1 MKQSILILFL
11 FFGCLSYSQSIVKS
25 SIDVGGASVNNGNV
39 QVLFTIG
46 ETLVREINVGNII
59 ISEGFINNAESSEL
73 NIHENSWLN
82 DIIAYPNPTKG
93 MLSIKGDTSKIIS
106 IEIYSLLGAK
116 LMTVK
121 NDFREINLKEFEN
134 AVYLV
139 KLNTTNASKTIKII
153 KQ

>member
-93 MLSIKGDTSKIIS
+93 MLSIK
-106 IEIYSLLGAK
+106 
-116 LMTVK
+116 
-121 NDFREINLKEFEN
+121 
-134 AVYLV
+134 
-139 KLNTTNASKTIKII
+139 
-153 KQ
+153 

>member
-1 MKQSILILFL
+1 MKNLILMLTL

-25 SIDVGGASVNNGNV
+25 SIDSGGASSSNGNI
-39 QVLFTIG
+39 QILYSFG
-46 ETLVREINVGNII
+46 EINVQESEVGNII
-59 ISEGFINNAESSEL
+59 LSEGFISSGETIPLSIKESEL
-73 NIHENSWLN
+73 LLGVSL
-82 DIIAYPNPTKG
+82 YPNPTKG
-93 MLSIKGDTSKIIS
+93 ILSINGDTSKIIS

-121 NDFREINLKEFEN
+121 NEFREINLKEFEN

-139 KLNTTNASKTIKII
+139 KLNTINASKTIKII